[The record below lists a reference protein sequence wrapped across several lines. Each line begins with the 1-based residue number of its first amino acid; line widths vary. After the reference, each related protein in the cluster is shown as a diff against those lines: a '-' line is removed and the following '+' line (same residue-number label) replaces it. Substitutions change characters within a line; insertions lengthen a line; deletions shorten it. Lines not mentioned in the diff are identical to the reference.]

1 MDIEEYREYEKMLA
15 WRKLKSE
22 LDKGERSGEEH
33 GWIDADDVRKRL
45 GQGNRGDG
53 SCGLQLPDRRE
64 GSPLF

>member
-45 GQGNRGDG
+45 GERYSG
-53 SCGLQLPDRRE
+53 
-64 GSPLF
+64 